1 MPVPC
6 TPADEVARAIIESC
20 AAKFAANCDDC
31 NKFLKAALS
40 EFLAEGYLDGLNADA
55 IVNKLKSDGGGWG
68 TSRSI
73 ATAIAQAKAG
83 KVVVAGMTSAALG
96 QSHGHVAV
104 VVGCDGRPSGE
115 TIVPLGYAGS
125 LGNPAARLDGG
136 RLSGTFEATMVRSEK
151 LDYYFKAPDRMPA

>member
-6 TPADEVARAIIESC
+6 TPADNAARAIIESC
-20 AAKFAANCDDC
+20 DAKFAANCDDC

-40 EFLAEGYLDGLNADA
+40 DFLAEGYLDGLNADA
-55 IVNKLKSDGGGWG
+55 IVAKLKSDGEGWG

-73 ATAIAQAKAG
+73 ATVIAQAKAG

-104 VVGCDGRPSGE
+104 VVGCDGQPSGDA
-115 TIVPLGYAGS
+115 IVPLGYAGS
-125 LGNPAARLDGG
+125 LDNPAARLDGG
-136 RLSGTFEATMVRSEK
+136 RLSGTFEATMVRSGK
-151 LDYYFKAPDRMPA
+151 LDYYFRVPDRTPA

>member
-6 TPADEVARAIIESC
+6 TPAAAVAKAIIASC
-20 AAKFAANCDDC
+20 DAQFAANCDDC

-40 EFLAEGYLDGLNADA
+40 DFLVEGYLEGLNADA
-55 IVNKLKSDGGGWG
+55 IVTKLKSDGEGWG

-73 ATAIAQAKAG
+73 AAAIAQAKAG

-96 QSHGHVAV
+96 QKHGHVAV
-104 VVGCDGRPSGE
+104 VVGCDGKPSGE
-115 TIVPLGYAGS
+115 AIVPLGYAGS
-125 LGNPAARLDGG
+125 LDNPAARLDGG

-151 LDYYFKAPDRMPA
+151 LDYYFKAPDRTPA